1 MKIIKYNN
9 AVKTYTSPLFRF
21 IYKSLRDEAA
31 SKDIVQDAFVKLW
44 ENINTVDSEKY
55 KSWLFSTSYN
65 LMINYL
71 KRNNKYIAMDVADF
85 KEPTTQQ
92 DEYLKDTIEMSLAK
106 LPSIQKSI
114 VLLRDQEGYNYDEIG
129 EMLNLNPS
137 QVKVYLFRARQTV
150 KNAVK
155 EIY

>member
-1 MKIIKYNN
+1 
-9 AVKTYTSPLFRF
+9 
-21 IYKSLRDEAA
+21 
-31 SKDIVQDAFVKLW
+31 
-44 ENINTVDSEKY
+44 
-55 KSWLFSTSYN
+55 
-65 LMINYL
+65 
-71 KRNNKYIAMDVADF
+71 MDVADF